1 MYKRQVLTQFRH
13 ATGVLN
19 LLDLKQE
26 DLYYYCTVLDRLP
39 KIYGRSAADRA
50 LSLQEILERGENLSE
65 DQVGLSAATINRNL
79 SHIRNFL
86 KFARSRGVRPVEELF
101 LADLRRKEDGDER
114 SARLAFSDEDVEILF
129 QHPVWQGCRN
139 DARRNHPGDQ
149 IIQDGLYWGPL
160 VAAGSGARREEIM
173 GMRLSDVVLDHPV
186 PHFLIQKNRNR
197 CLKNA
202 GSQRK
207 IPIHSKLIELDLS
220 GYVKA
225 MANKGADDLFPEFR
239 PNSEAE
245 TFGNV

>member
-1 MYKRQVLTQFRH
+1 
-13 ATGVLN
+13 
-19 LLDLKQE
+19 
-26 DLYYYCTVLDRLP
+26 
-39 KIYGRSAADRA
+39 
-50 LSLQEILERGENLSE
+50 
-65 DQVGLSAATINRNL
+65 
-79 SHIRNFL
+79 
-86 KFARSRGVRPVEELF
+86 
-101 LADLRRKEDGDER
+101 
-114 SARLAFSDEDVEILF
+114 
-129 QHPVWQGCRN
+129 
-139 DARRNHPGDQ
+139 
-149 IIQDGLYWGPL
+149 
-160 VAAGSGARREEIM
+160 M
-173 GMRLSDVVLDHPV
+173 GTRLSDVVLDHPV